1 MIFNSSSDKLV
12 LRRKI
17 GLHRFLIQ
25 IKEVEE
31 QQRIE
36 REKQEKLEGNGQVVG
51 NEGEKESIKGKS
63 E

>member
-1 MIFNSSSDKLV
+1 MNSSSDDSELM
-12 LRRKI
+12 RRI

-31 QQRIE
+31 EQRIE
-36 REKQEKLEGNGQVVG
+36 REKKEKLEGNGQVVG

>member
-1 MIFNSSSDKLV
+1 
-12 LRRKI
+12 
-17 GLHRFLIQ
+17 LIQ

-36 REKQEKLEGNGQVVG
+36 REKKEKLEGNGQVVG
-51 NEGEKESIKGKS
+51 SEGKEKESIKGKS

>member
-1 MIFNSSSDKLV
+1 M
-12 LRRKI
+12 RRI